1 VTEVTDGA
9 VVARV
14 LAGDADAFAILVER
28 HRERG
33 FRYALHLLG
42 NRLDAED
49 ALQESFLRA
58 FRALRR
64 CREPDRFDAWFFRI
78 LVNRCRT
85 GGARRKTLEGRELLD
100 PDGRVTGR
108 VESRADGFAWHD
120 AIARALAELPPDQRE
135 AFLLRHV
142 EDVSYEDM
150 SALTGAGVSAL
161 KMRVKRACDTL
172 RDRLKDEVPE

>member
-1 VTEVTDGA
+1 MTEVTDGA

-14 LAGDADAFAILVER
+14 LAGEVDAFAILVGR
-28 HRERG
+28 HRDRG

-42 NRLDAED
+42 NTEDAED
-49 ALQESFLRA
+49 ALQESLLRA

-64 CREPDRFDAWFFRI
+64 CRDPERFDAWFFRI

-85 GGARRKTLEGRELLD
+85 RGARRKALEGREILD
-100 PDGRVTGR
+100 PDGLATGR

-120 AIARALAELPPDQRE
+120 AIAQALGELPADQRE

-150 SALTGAGVSAL
+150 SALTGVGVSAL

-172 RDRLKDEVPE
+172 RDRLKDEEAG

>member
-1 VTEVTDGA
+1 VTEITDGVA
-9 VVARV
+9 VARV
-14 LAGDADAFAILVER
+14 LAGDVNAFALLVAR
-28 HRERG
+28 HRDRG

-42 NRLDAED
+42 NTQDAED

-64 CREPDRFDAWFFRI
+64 CREPERFDAWFFRI

-100 PDGRVTGR
+100 PEGQHAGR

-120 AIARALAELPPDQRE
+120 AIARALAVLPPDQRE

-142 EDVSYEDM
+142 EDVSYEEM
-150 SALTGAGVSAL
+150 SVLTGAGVSAL